1 MSYDRLITKNQQWI
15 DAVFGKLD
23 KKLSRL
29 AVKSRNKIPYTTING
44 EHDNRAEGA
53 DITWWTNGF
62 WGGLMWLMYAGTG
75 KECYKLTAERSEA
88 LLDVCFTD
96 YVEDLHHDVGFMWHI
111 LSGANY
117 RLTGNKRSRNR
128 NLLAAMTLM
137 SRYNVEGNYI
147 RSWNTP
153 WDKVDTS
160 GWTIIDCMMN
170 IPLLYWASKE
180 IGDDRFK
187 KIAVRYADM
196 AMRDHVRE
204 DGSVNHIVIHD
215 TKQADTV
222 LGTLGGQGC
231 AEGSSWSR
239 GVSWALYGFI
249 LSYIHTKEKRYLETS
264 KKVAQHFVE
273 SVKKTGYL
281 PLIDFKAPETPVLY
295 DSTAGAIAACGL
307 IELAKNVEEGQQEY
321 YISAALN
328 ILKEMESHW
337 CNWTEEEDSILQM
350 GSERYTGGH
359 HMPIIYGDY
368 FFAEAISKLK
378 SVDFLPW

>member
-180 IGDDRFK
+180 IGDDR
-187 KIAVRYADM
+187 R
-196 AMRDHVRE
+196 
-204 DGSVNHIVIHD
+204 
-215 TKQADTV
+215 
-222 LGTLGGQGC
+222 
-231 AEGSSWSR
+231 
-239 GVSWALYGFI
+239 
-249 LSYIHTKEKRYLETS
+249 
-264 KKVAQHFVE
+264 
-273 SVKKTGYL
+273 
-281 PLIDFKAPETPVLY
+281 
-295 DSTAGAIAACGL
+295 
-307 IELAKNVEEGQQEY
+307 
-321 YISAALN
+321 
-328 ILKEMESHW
+328 
-337 CNWTEEEDSILQM
+337 
-350 GSERYTGGH
+350 
-359 HMPIIYGDY
+359 
-368 FFAEAISKLK
+368 
-378 SVDFLPW
+378 